1 MPTGFVVNAHR
12 RDPYKT
18 FKFRVIWEGRTVLG
32 VNKVSALK
40 RTTNVVSY
48 REGGDNSYER
58 KSPGRTTYDG
68 VTLERGITHDTEFEA
83 WASKVHAYGGD
94 ALMDLVAYR
103 RDIEIAVMNE
113 RGLVAMRYFLFG
125 AWPSEF
131 QALPGLDAGED
142 ATAIETLKLEI
153 EGFERDTDTKEPD
166 EAGAVPAG

>member
-12 RDPYKT
+12 NDPYKT

-40 RTTNVVSY
+40 RTTNVVNY

-58 KSPGRTTYDG
+58 KSPGRTTYDAI
-68 VTLERGITHDTEFEA
+68 TLERGITHDTEFEA
-83 WASKVHAYGGD
+83 WASKVHAFGGD
-94 ALMDLVAYR
+94 ALMDLVNYR

-113 RGLVAMRYFLFG
+113 RGQVALRYFVFG

-153 EGFERDTDTKEPD
+153 EGFTRDSDTKEPD